1 MWFGPVFTFELI
13 TTARRGRYYAARVA
27 YGLMLLFTFWTE
39 YHYMLQRQ
47 QFISIK
53 KMGAF
58 AESAFIA
65 FAWGQGLMLLAL
77 IPAMVAGVVA
87 DEHQRK
93 TLHYLLA
100 SQLTS
105 SEIVLGK
112 LGARLIHAGV
122 LVLIGLPVVC
132 LIGMYGGLDPWKVLY
147 IYAGTFSIALFLAG
161 MSMLVSVVAR
171 RPRDAILMAYGLEA
185 AWLFLLPVFAHLA
198 PFFSWPIAVWLVPIT
213 YVGMA
218 THPTVAWGH
227 LRNYAEWGVRFAGR
241 PPSTQWLTS
250 MAAEI
255 HQAFLWMTGLQAVLG
270 CLFLILAVTLLRP
283 LRGGTRGR
291 RRRGW
296 LARRRER
303 EAVAR
308 PGCGDDP
315 MIWKERYAGRGGGL
329 AWLTSLPVVLVLGTL
344 LGCYLFD
351 AAWPAFGE
359 LIFAREDDK
368 ARFALNAEL
377 RLAGALLFSLWLV
390 AVSSSAAVGVTSER
404 EEDTW
409 TSLTATLL
417 TGPEIVRAKM
427 FGAAW
432 GARRMGVAL
441 LVVWGV
447 GLLSGAVHP
456 LGLLA
461 ALAGLGIYT
470 WFATALGLW
479 MSLKARNSTR
489 AMIGTIL
496 LMVALNVG
504 YLFLLTP
511 LFKKAPPV
519 LTLAGITPFVEW
531 VALFSYRDVHA
542 LWSGQ
547 AFTQVYELR
556 HGPQTL
562 AMVVASFALY
572 ALGALGLT
580 RAAVAAFDTAV
591 GRPRR
596 GAKGDAGKGG
606 ASVRLGHQPGELP
619 AAVGAAP
626 SRWSTVPAAPDRI
639 NRPRLISGGC

>member
-1 MWFGPVFTFELI
+1 MRFGPVLTFELI

-27 YGLMLLFTFWTE
+27 YGLVLLYTFWAE
-39 YHYMLQRQ
+39 YNRMVQWQRG
-47 QFISIK
+47 FVSIK
-53 KMGAF
+53 KMSLF
-58 AESAFIA
+58 AESAFVA
-65 FAWGQGLMLLAL
+65 FAWGQGLVLLAM
-77 IPAMVAGVVA
+77 IPAMVAGVLA

-93 TLHYLLA
+93 TLQYLLA

-105 SEIVLGK
+105 AEIVLGK

-122 LVLIGLPVVC
+122 FVLMGLPVVC
-132 LIGMYGGLDPWKVLY
+132 LIGMYGGLDPWMVLY
-147 IYAGTFSIALFLAG
+147 VYAGTASIAIFLAG
-161 MSMLVSVVAR
+161 VSMLASVAAR

-185 AWLFLLPVFAHLA
+185 AWLLLLPVFAGLA
-198 PFFSWPIAVWLVPIT
+198 PFFTPVVAFWLVPVT
-213 YVGMA
+213 QLAMA
-218 THPTVAWGH
+218 THPAQAWRLLSSQSHSLLYSANSPWAATWIARQANELH
-227 LRNYAEWGVRFAGR
+227 L
-241 PPSTQWLTS
+241 
-250 MAAEI
+250 
-255 HQAFLWMTGLQAVLG
+255 AFLWMTVLQALLG
-270 CLFLILAVTLLRP
+270 CLFLILAVALLRP

-296 LARRRER
+296 LARRRDR
-303 EAVAR
+303 EAIGR

-315 MIWKERYAGRGGGL
+315 MIWKERHAGRGGGL

-359 LIFAREDDK
+359 LISMRQSDAARV
-368 ARFALNAEL
+368 ALNAEL

-390 AVSSSAAVGVTSER
+390 AVSSAAAVGVTSER

-441 LVVWGV
+441 MVVWGV

-461 ALAGLGIYT
+461 ALAGLVIYT

-479 MSLKARNSTR
+479 MSLKAKNSTR

-496 LMVALNVG
+496 LMVLLNGG
-504 YLFLLTP
+504 YTP
-511 LFKKAPPV
+511 LVLPFLGARPPGLV
-519 LTLAGITPFVEW
+519 AAGVSPTVEW
-531 VALFSYRDVHA
+531 VALLSYRDVRV
-542 LWSGQ
+542 LWSGG
-547 AFTQVYELR
+547 ALSESKGAPR
-556 HGPQTL
+556 GPEIL
-562 AMVVASFALY
+562 AMVFASFSLY
-572 ALGALGLT
+572 AMGALGLT
-580 RAAVAAFDTAV
+580 RAALGAFDTAV
-591 GRPRR
+591 GRPRL
-596 GAKGDAGKGG
+596 GAEGIDGKGG
-606 ASVRLGHQPGELP
+606 ASPPRRPADEARLQAIDAL
-619 AAVGAAP
+619 
-626 SRWSTVPAAPDRI
+626 
-639 NRPRLISGGC
+639 

>member
-1 MWFGPVFTFELI
+1 MRLGPVLTFELI
-13 TTARRGRYYAARVA
+13 TTARRGRYYAARVV
-27 YGLMLLFTFWTE
+27 YGLVLLFTFSAE
-39 YHYMLQRQ
+39 YDRMVHWQRE
-47 QFISIK
+47 FVSIK
-53 KMGAF
+53 KMSLF

-65 FAWGQGLMLLAL
+65 FAWGQGLVLLAL

-105 SEIVLGK
+105 AEIVLGK

-122 LVLIGLPVVC
+122 FVLMGLPIVC
-132 LIGMYGGLDPWKVLY
+132 LIGMYGGLDPWNVLY
-147 IYAGTFSIALFLAG
+147 VYAGTVSIALFLAG

-185 AWLFLLPVFAHLA
+185 AWLLLLPVFAGLA
-198 PFFSWPIAVWLVPIT
+198 PFFAWPIAFWLVPLT
-213 YVGMA
+213 DWAMA
-218 THPTVAWGH
+218 THPAVAWGLLSSQAQMQVQIRH
-227 LRNYAEWGVRFAGR
+227 VANAPWV
-241 PPSTQWLTS
+241 TS
-250 MAAEI
+250 MAAEV
-255 HQAFLWMTGLQAVLG
+255 HRAFLWMTGLQALLG
-270 CLFLILAVTLLRP
+270 CLFLILAVALLRP
-283 LRGGTRGR
+283 LRGGARGR

-296 LARRRER
+296 LRARRER

-359 LIFAREDDK
+359 LIFSRAGDSART
-368 ARFALNAEL
+368 ALNAEL
-377 RLAGALLFSLWLV
+377 RLAGALLFTLWLV
-390 AVSSSAAVGVTSER
+390 AVSSAAAVGVTSER

-441 LVVWGV
+441 LAVWGV

-456 LGLLA
+456 LGFLA

-489 AMIGTIL
+489 SHDRHDPPDGPPERRLHRPCCARSSRREPSALVFVGTS
-496 LMVALNVG
+496 
-504 YLFLLTP
+504 
-511 LFKKAPPV
+511 
-519 LTLAGITPFVEW
+519 PFVEW

-542 LWSGQ
+542 LWSG
-547 AFTQVYELR
+547 R
-556 HGPQTL
+556 
-562 AMVVASFALY
+562 
-572 ALGALGLT
+572 
-580 RAAVAAFDTAV
+580 
-591 GRPRR
+591 
-596 GAKGDAGKGG
+596 
-606 ASVRLGHQPGELP
+606 
-619 AAVGAAP
+619 
-626 SRWSTVPAAPDRI
+626 TVP
-639 NRPRLISGGC
+639 GGVSSRTGRGPS

>member
-1 MWFGPVFTFELI
+1 MPFGPVLTFELI

-27 YGLMLLFTFWTE
+27 YGLVLLFTFWTE
-39 YHYMLQRQ
+39 YHYLVQWQRG
-47 QFISIK
+47 FVSIK
-53 KMGAF
+53 EMSLF

-65 FAWGQGLMLLAL
+65 FATGQGLMLLAL

-105 SEIVLGK
+105 AEIVLGK
-112 LGARLIHAGV
+112 LGARLIHAAVFV
-122 LVLIGLPVVC
+122 LMGLPVVC

-147 IYAGTFSIALFLAG
+147 VYAGTFSIALFLAG
-161 MSMLVSVVAR
+161 MSMLVSVAAR

-185 AWLFLLPVFAHLA
+185 AWLLLVPIFANLA
-198 PFFSWPIAVWLVPIT
+198 RFFAWPIASWLVPLT
-213 YVGMA
+213 NVAMA
-218 THPTVAWGH
+218 THPAVAWGR
-227 LRNYAEWGVRFAGR
+227 LSSQARMQVRNSNLPTGWMAG
-241 PPSTQWLTS
+241 
-250 MAAEI
+250 MAAEV
-255 HQAFLWMTGLQAVLG
+255 HQAFLWMTGLQALLG
-270 CLFLILAVTLLRP
+270 CVFLILAVALLRP
-283 LRGGTRGR
+283 LRGGARGR

-359 LIFAREDDK
+359 LIFARQSDS

-390 AVSSSAAVGVTSER
+390 AVSSAAAVGVTSER

-441 LVVWGV
+441 LAVWGV

-456 LGLLA
+456 LGFLA

-479 MSLKARNSTR
+479 MSLKVRNSTR

-496 LMVALNVG
+496 LMVVLNVG
-504 YLFLLTP
+504 YMPLLRP
-511 LFKKAPPV
+511 LIGASPPALV
-519 LTLAGITPFVEW
+519 FVGTSPFVEF
-531 VALFSYRDVHA
+531 VTLFSYRDVRA

-547 AFTQVYELR
+547 PFLEGGNIR

-562 AMVVASFALY
+562 AMVIASFALY
-572 ALGALGLT
+572 ALGALALT
-580 RAAVAAFDTAV
+580 RAAVGAFDTAV

-596 GAKGDAGKGG
+596 EAKGGDGKGG
-606 ASVRLGHQPGELP
+606 ASPPRRLVDEAWLQTIDAH
-619 AAVGAAP
+619 
-626 SRWSTVPAAPDRI
+626 
-639 NRPRLISGGC
+639 

>member
-1 MWFGPVFTFELI
+1 MPFGPVLTFELI

-27 YGLMLLFTFWTE
+27 YGLVLLFTFWTE
-39 YHYMLQRQ
+39 YHYMVQWQRG
-47 QFISIK
+47 FVSIK
-53 KMGAF
+53 EMSLF

-65 FAWGQGLMLLAL
+65 FATGQGLMLLAL

-100 SQLTS
+100 SQLTGA
-105 SEIVLGK
+105 EIVLGK

-122 LVLIGLPVVC
+122 FVLMGLPIVC

-147 IYAGTFSIALFLAG
+147 VYAGTFSIALFLAG

-185 AWLFLLPVFAHLA
+185 AWLFLLPIFDHLA
-198 PFFSWPIAVWLVPIT
+198 QFFAWPIAFWLAPLT
-213 YVGMA
+213 GWAMA
-218 THPTVAWGH
+218 THPAAAWGR
-227 LRNYAEWGVRFAGR
+227 LSSQAQMQVQFANMSNA
-241 PPSTQWLTS
+241 PWLTS
-250 MAAEI
+250 MAAEV
-255 HQAFLWMTGLQAVLG
+255 HLAFLWMIGLQALLG
-270 CLFLILAVTLLRP
+270 CLFLILAVALLRP
-283 LRGGTRGR
+283 LRGGARGR

-303 EAVAR
+303 EAVGR

-359 LIFAREDDK
+359 LISWRGGGSARS
-368 ARFALNAEL
+368 ALNAEL
-377 RLAGALLFSLWLV
+377 RIAGAALFSLWLV
-390 AVSSSAAVGVTSER
+390 AVSSAAAVGVTSER

-441 LVVWGV
+441 LAVWGV

-456 LGLLA
+456 LGFLT

-479 MSLKARNSTR
+479 MSLKAKNSTR

-496 LMVALNVG
+496 LMVFLNGG
-504 YLFLLTP
+504 YIP
-511 LFKKAPPV
+511 LV
-519 LTLAGITPFVEW
+519 LTLIGPQPPGVIAAGVSPSIEW
-531 VALFSYRDVHA
+531 IALLSYRDVRA
-542 LWSGQ
+542 LWSGGV
-547 AFTQVYELR
+547 FFEHGKGP
-556 HGPQTL
+556 HGPEVL
-562 AMVVASFALY
+562 AMVFASFSLY
-572 ALGALGLT
+572 ALGAFGLT
-580 RAAVAAFDTAV
+580 RAAVGAFDTAV
-591 GRPRR
+591 GRPRL
-596 GAKGDAGKGG
+596 GAKGIDGKGG
-606 ASVRLGHQPGELP
+606 VSPPRSMADEARFQPIDAL
-619 AAVGAAP
+619 
-626 SRWSTVPAAPDRI
+626 
-639 NRPRLISGGC
+639 